1 MDTLGNRIKILRKSR
16 KLTQGRLGVLV
27 GVSDVTIGYWEKDLN
42 KPDFENLIKVAE
54 ILEVSIDYLRYGI
67 KDSTP
72 SVKDFRPVTR
82 MLPVLSN
89 IQAGFW
95 TSVKSVSDYEISKW
109 LPAPANAGKNSYYLI
124 VQGTSNTPHFQDGDF
139 VCIDPDIPVEYVQTG
154 EMIVAQYGEDMTF
167 KALVRENKRTYL
179 QALNPN
185 FTPNIIDLAD
195 DTMYKGKY
203 VGRFEP
209 PKKFL

>member
-1 MDTLGNRIKILRKSR
+1 METIGLRIKRLRKER
-16 KLTQGRLGVLV
+16 KLTQGQLGILI
-27 GVSDVTIGYWEKDLN
+27 GVSDVTIGYWEREVN
-42 KPDFENLIKVAE
+42 KPELENLILLAE

-67 KDSTP
+67 EESTP

-95 TSVKSVSDYEISKW
+95 TSVKSISEYEISKW
-109 LPAPANAGKNSYYLI
+109 LPAPSNAGKNSFYLV
-124 VQGTSNTPHFQDGDF
+124 VQGTSNMPHFHDGDF
-139 VCIDPDIPVEYVQTG
+139 ICIDPDIPVEYVQTG
-154 EMIVAQYGEDMTF
+154 EMIVAQNGEDMTF
-167 KALVRENKRTYL
+167 KALVRENNRLYL

-185 FTPNIIDLAD
+185 FVPNIIDLVD
-195 DTMYKGKY
+195 GTTYKGKY